1 MIMAKSFHSKENKIM
16 DKLEKAFRERQC
28 DELDYLANLY
38 EMIIEKDGS
47 DEGLKQ
53 CFKREGREDLL
64 EYIDS
69 IKTYWIVKKVVEDKQ
84 FNKKVLKAL
93 EAICQ

>member
-38 EMIIEKDGS
+38 EMIIEKGGS

-53 CFKREGREDLL
+53 CFKR
-64 EYIDS
+64 
-69 IKTYWIVKKVVEDKQ
+69 
-84 FNKKVLKAL
+84 
-93 EAICQ
+93 

>member
-1 MIMAKSFHSKENKIM
+1 MVPET
-16 DKLEKAFRERQC
+16 DKLEKAFRERQS
-28 DELDYLANLY
+28 DELDYLADLY
-38 EMIIEKDGS
+38 EMIIEKGGS

-64 EYIDS
+64 EYIDA
-69 IKTYWIVKKVVEDKQ
+69 IKTYWIVRKAVEDKQ
-84 FNKKVLKAL
+84 FKNKVLKVL

>member
-1 MIMAKSFHSKENKIM
+1 M

-38 EMIIEKDGS
+38 EMIIEKGGS

>member
-1 MIMAKSFHSKENKIM
+1 M

>member
-1 MIMAKSFHSKENKIM
+1 M
-16 DKLEKAFRERQC
+16 DKLEKAFREYQS

-38 EMIIEKDGS
+38 EMIIEKGGS

-84 FNKKVLKAL
+84 FKKKVLKAL
-93 EAICQ
+93 ETICQ

>member
-1 MIMAKSFHSKENKIM
+1 MAIETNE
-16 DKLEKAFRERQC
+16 LEKAFRERQN

-38 EMIIEKDGS
+38 QMIIEKGGS

-64 EYIDS
+64 EYIDA
-69 IKTYWIVKKVVEDKQ
+69 IKTYWIVRKVVEDKQ
-84 FNKKVLKAL
+84 FKNKVLKVL